1 MESQI
6 KELKQKYWGGSSTIE
21 EEKLLKQLLKKENK
35 TDAES
40 SFFTEIAMRKSV
52 ETAKE
57 FSHPKSKNR
66 ILWQLTSVAATVAI
80 LIALAIGFNNSSNNN
95 QFAIDDPQQAYEIS
109 QQALMLVSSKLNK
122 GKNYS
127 ARMDKINE
135 VKNMVSK

>member
-1 MESQI
+1 MESQN
-6 KELKQKYWGGSSTIE
+6 KDLQQKYWEGSSTIE

-40 SFFTEIAMRKSV
+40 GFFAEIANRKSV
-52 ETAKE
+52 ETEEE

-66 ILWQLTSVAATVAI
+66 IIWQLSSVAATVAI
-80 LIALAIGFNNSSNNN
+80 LIALAIGFNTLNNQN
-95 QFAIDDPQQAYEIS
+95 QFAIDDPQQAYKIS

-122 GKNYS
+122 GKTYS

-135 VKNMVSK
+135 VKSMVSE